1 MRLASS
7 LRRCATIWVIPIACL
22 LLPAIAAGQAG
33 QSGQSGESSDGKLPP
48 AGKDVAKPD
57 AKPGK
62 SSTPPPEGRERP
74 RSGERIR
81 LDAPVSFPVDI

>member
-1 MRLASS
+1 MMRRTRY
-7 LRRCATIWVIPIACL
+7 LRRRAMDWIILIACL
-22 LLPAIAAGQAG
+22 VLPVIAAGQPVQPG
-33 QSGQSGESSDGKLPP
+33 QPDDTKPPP
-48 AGKDVAKPD
+48 AAKDQAKPD

-62 SSTPPPEGRERP
+62 SRTAPAERRERP

>member
-1 MRLASS
+1 MRTGRNV
-7 LRRCATIWVIPIACL
+7 RRRATDWIILIACL
-22 LLPAIAAGQAG
+22 LFSAIAAGQSS
-33 QSGQSGESSDGKLPP
+33 QSNDSKPPP
-48 AGKDVAKPD
+48 ASKDQAKPD

-62 SSTPPPEGRERP
+62 ARMANPEGRERP

>member
-1 MRLASS
+1 MMQRTRY
-7 LRRCATIWVIPIACL
+7 LRRRATDWIVLIACS
-22 LLPAIAAGQAG
+22 LLPVIAAGQPG
-33 QSGQSGESSDGKLPP
+33 PSSQSEDSKPP
-48 AGKDVAKPD
+48 PVAKDQAKPD

-62 SSTPPPEGRERP
+62 SRTAPAGARERP